1 MKAAKALKEKG
12 ETPEELL
19 QSIKENEAAVAEA
32 QRTVDAWKAIVGEKS
47 RREEAAKAEAERI
60 ATEKAEAER
69 KAAEERERAEAEEK
83 TRIEAEKKEA
93 ERIAA
98 EKAEEEA
105 RVEAERKAEEERKT
119 EEEERKER
127 DENGQPFVVSSDG
140 TTTFGEITEDT
151 GLTAA
156 PIKLSEG
163 FQDANTGKGYGLVHI
178 EANHGEQIRQ
188 AGFTSVKEFVSF
200 VATHYDPDNIRVG
213 KRRDD
218 GSDTFLIQVT
228 DTHDNTLFIELSKDG
243 SYWNVNSGG
252 IFRKGYSNKKETV
265 AKTEPQQPT
274 NAVSS
279 DSSLSANV
287 KDGITNAEPNGEPTV
302 SLDKG
307 TTLPADQQT
316 SEKENTKKVADSE
329 GENTLKAKI
338 EAASADVN
346 TEPTE
351 AQKKAGNYKKC
362 HVQVGTF
369 DITIEQPEGS
379 IRRGTDADG
388 KKWESKMHNTY
399 GYFRGTEGVDGDHID
414 VFLSNDIDG
423 WNGRK
428 VFVVDQYNPDG
439 TFDEHKVMLGFN
451 DMDEAKSDY
460 LANYEK
466 GWENGRRIDVSATN
480 LEDFEKWIDS
490 SHRKTKP
497 FSEYSSVNKGSEKAE
512 KKQKKQSVFDKAK
525 EIADKEEKK
534 RKAEAEDDSVLGQ
547 ATRAVGKKKKVDPFK
562 YTASKIISYPALR
575 GVHYANGYAY
585 ASDGYI
591 LFKEKAD
598 YPKEWEGTTRD
609 KDGNLIDGKYPDTE
623 KAIHRLVHIP
633 DKEVES
639 LPSKEV
645 LDFAIAASKK
655 MKGEAIPVAI
665 DGIFFNAVNLKKFLE
680 AVASKGMDKVVYRH
694 PMLYATNGKD
704 EIVMMPTVNTLEGVL
719 DIADKMESAGLPKEQ
734 IDAWKAHIEAADK
747 KMSLE
752 DFKKAVENAKKEG
765 VRHTEAEKPKNS
777 R

>member
-1 MKAAKALKEKG
+1 MCILQCLGYCPKSYVRVLTQSNTLTIAREKAAKALKEKG

-32 QRTVDAWKAIVGEKS
+32 ERTVDAWKAIVGEKS

-60 ATEKAEAER
+60 AE
-69 KAAEERERAEAEEK
+69 EERERAEAEEK
-83 TRIEAEKKEA
+83 ARIEAEKKEA

-98 EKAEEEA
+98 EKAEEA

-119 EEEERKER
+119 KEEERKER

-316 SEKENTKKVADSE
+316 SDKENTKKVADSE

-351 AQKKAGNYKKC
+351 AQ
-362 HVQVGTF
+362 F
-369 DITIEQPEGS
+369 
-379 IRRGTDADG
+379 
-388 KKWESKMHNTY
+388 
-399 GYFRGTEGVDGDHID
+399 
-414 VFLSNDIDG
+414 
-423 WNGRK
+423 
-428 VFVVDQYNPDG
+428 
-439 TFDEHKVMLGFN
+439 
-451 DMDEAKSDY
+451 
-460 LANYEK
+460 
-466 GWENGRRIDVSATN
+466 
-480 LEDFEKWIDS
+480 
-490 SHRKTKP
+490 
-497 FSEYSSVNKGSEKAE
+497 
-512 KKQKKQSVFDKAK
+512 
-525 EIADKEEKK
+525 
-534 RKAEAEDDSVLGQ
+534 
-547 ATRAVGKKKKVDPFK
+547 
-562 YTASKIISYPALR
+562 
-575 GVHYANGYAY
+575 
-585 ASDGYI
+585 
-591 LFKEKAD
+591 
-598 YPKEWEGTTRD
+598 
-609 KDGNLIDGKYPDTE
+609 
-623 KAIHRLVHIP
+623 
-633 DKEVES
+633 
-639 LPSKEV
+639 
-645 LDFAIAASKK
+645 
-655 MKGEAIPVAI
+655 
-665 DGIFFNAVNLKKFLE
+665 
-680 AVASKGMDKVVYRH
+680 
-694 PMLYATNGKD
+694 
-704 EIVMMPTVNTLEGVL
+704 
-719 DIADKMESAGLPKEQ
+719 
-734 IDAWKAHIEAADK
+734 
-747 KMSLE
+747 
-752 DFKKAVENAKKEG
+752 
-765 VRHTEAEKPKNS
+765 
-777 R
+777 